1 MIKLFNRKYQKD
13 LQEFQKHLGLEHLRD
28 LTWFNML
35 EHGFMSRFRAHS
47 SASKEEAAG

>member
-13 LQEFQKHLGLEHLRD
+13 LQEFQKHLGLEHLRG
-28 LTWFNML
+28 LTCL
-35 EHGFMSRFRAHS
+35 SAHS